1 MTYID
6 TCPDCTHCE
15 SCGRAWCPNEEPS
28 PGEGDGLC
36 ATCWMTSEDGED
48 HEPTDREVPC

>member
-28 PGEGDGLC
+28 PGEGDGIC
-36 ATCWMTSEDGED
+36 ATCWMTSESTLTAVES
-48 HEPTDREVPC
+48 